1 MDELFTPDCIIYGA
15 ALENRPQRGLEAVEA
30 WLRGLREAFPDMHFY
45 TQDVKVEGFNVIL
58 RWKGRGT
65 NESEYLGYE
74 ASGEEMLF
82 HGVTVS
88 CIKHGNEKIVSQ
100 WHYYSLGTLLR
111 R

>member
-1 MDELFTPDCIIYGA
+1 
-15 ALENRPQRGLEAVEA
+15 
-30 WLRGLREAFPDMHFY
+30 MHFY

-111 R
+111 RHVLTSFSYVFTNQNLTSSILTGS

>member
-1 MDELFTPDCIIYGA
+1 M
-15 ALENRPQRGLEAVEA
+15 
-30 WLRGLREAFPDMHFY
+30 REAFPDMHFY

-111 R
+111 RYV